1 MAFRYVPR
9 RATPLR
15 VTRALRGGATA
26 AAGVAAVLTLGGCD
40 LNVSD
45 PSVVRPGQLESE
57 QSLPTLFGGA
67 IGDFAIA
74 YAGDASVGNE
84 GIILAGGLR
93 ADEFL
98 NIDTFST
105 RQQIDQGVI
114 EEENSSNALVFRALQ
129 RARASAERAAERY
142 AAVNSNDA
150 RRSEARS
157 LAGFSYVLLG
167 ENYCS
172 GIPFTQYSES
182 GTFTFGRPLTT
193 LQVFDTALQRFTTAL
208 TEAQTA
214 RSSRAQN
221 LARVGRGRALLDL
234 GRFAEAATAVQDV
247 PLDFSYDLE
256 FSTNT
261 ERQGNAVFY
270 LNAISTRFGVADA
283 EGQNG
288 LPFASAADPRLP
300 TEDSGDVG
308 LDGESPLI
316 YQLKYPARTSNI
328 PVATGIEAALIR
340 AESRLQAND
349 AAGFVTQI
357 NALRT
362 AAGLGRITETA
373 SSPRRALEDILFR
386 ERAFWL
392 FGTAHRLGD
401 MRRLLRAPYN
411 RTFATVFPT
420 GAYFKGGGNYGTEAN
435 LPIPFD
441 ERNNPNF
448 TGCQNRTQ

>member
-1 MAFRYVPR
+1 MAFRIVPGP
-9 RATPLR
+9 ALPLR
-15 VTRALRGGATA
+15 LTRALRSGAVAATA
-26 AAGVAAVLTLGGCD
+26 FALAACD

-45 PSVVRPGQLESE
+45 PSVVRPDQLESE
-57 QSLPTLFGGA
+57 ASLPTLFGGA
-67 IGDFAIA
+67 TGDFAVA
-74 YAGDASVGNE
+74 YGGDANAGDE
-84 GIILAGGLR
+84 GIILAGGMR

-98 NIDTFST
+98 NLDTFTT
-105 RQQIDQGVI
+105 RQEIDQGRI
-114 EEENSSNALVFRALQ
+114 QEDNSSNALVFRALQ
-129 RARASAERAAERY
+129 RARVSAERAAERY
-142 AAVNSNDA
+142 VTANSNDA

-157 LAGFSYVLLG
+157 LAGFTYVLLG

-172 GIPFTQYSES
+172 GIPFTTYGEDGS
-182 GTFTFGRPLTT
+182 FRFGAPLTT

-208 TEAQTA
+208 TEGQAA
-214 RSSRAQN
+214 RDARAQN

-234 GRFAEAATAVQDV
+234 GRFAEAAAAVQDV
-247 PLDFSYDLE
+247 PLDFTYDLE

-261 ERQGNAVFY
+261 ERQGNAVYY
-270 LNAISTRFGVADA
+270 LNIINNRFGVADV

-288 LPFASAADPRLP
+288 LPFVSADDPRLP
-300 TEDSGDVG
+300 TEDTGDVG
-308 LDGESPLI
+308 LDGETPLI
-316 YQLKYPARTSNI
+316 FQLKYPTRTSNI

-349 AAGFVTQI
+349 AAGLVTQL
-357 NALRT
+357 NALRA

-373 SSPRRALEDILFR
+373 ASPRRALEDVLFR

-401 MRRLLRAPYN
+401 LRRLLRAPYN
-411 RTFATVFPT
+411 RSFATVFPT
-420 GAYFKGGGNYGTEAN
+420 GAYFKGGGNYGNEAN

>member
-1 MAFRYVPR
+1 MAFRNVPGR
-9 RATPLR
+9 TLPVRL
-15 VTRALRGGATA
+15 TRALRGGAVVA
-26 AAGVAAVLTLGGCD
+26 SVAALGACD

-45 PSVVRPGQLESE
+45 PSVVRPEQLEAE
-57 QSLPTLFGGA
+57 ASLPTLFGGA
-67 IGDFAIA
+67 IGDFAVA
-74 YAGDASVGNE
+74 YAGDASAGDE

-98 NIDTFST
+98 NIDTFTT
-105 RQQIDQGVI
+105 RQEIDQGNI
-114 EEENSSNALVFRALQ
+114 QEENSSNALVFRALQ
-129 RARASAERAAERY
+129 RARVSTERAAERY

-150 RRSEARS
+150 RRSLARS
-157 LAGFSYVLLG
+157 LAGFTYALLG

-172 GIPFTQYSES
+172 GIPFTRYNED
-182 GTFTFGRPLTT
+182 GTFAFGAPLTT

-208 TEAQTA
+208 TEAQAA
-214 RSSRAQN
+214 RDSRAQN
-221 LARVGRGRALLDL
+221 LARVGRGRALVNL

-261 ERQGNAVFY
+261 ERQGNAVYY
-270 LNAISTRFGVADA
+270 LNVINNRFGVADL

-288 LPFASAADPRLP
+288 LPFVSAGDPRLP
-300 TEDSGDVG
+300 TEDTGDVG
-308 LDGESPLI
+308 LDGETPLI
-316 YQLKYPARTSNI
+316 FQLKYPTRTSNI

-340 AESRLQAND
+340 AEARLQAND

-357 NALRT
+357 NALRS
-362 AAGLGRITETA
+362 AAGLDRITQSA
-373 SSPRRALEDILFR
+373 SAPRRALEDVLFT

-392 FGTAHRLGD
+392 FGTGHRLGD

-420 GAYFKGGGNYGTEAN
+420 GTYFKGGGNYGNEAN

-448 TGCQNRTQ
+448 KGCQSRTQ

>member
-1 MAFRYVPR
+1 MAFRSVPGP
-9 RATPLR
+9 ALPLR
-15 VTRALRGGATA
+15 LTRALRSGAVAATA
-26 AAGVAAVLTLGGCD
+26 FALGACD

-45 PSVVRPGQLESE
+45 PSVVRPEQLESE
-57 QSLPTLFGGA
+57 ASLPTLFGGA
-67 IGDFAIA
+67 TSDFALA
-74 YAGDASVGNE
+74 YGGDASAGDE
-84 GIILAGGLR
+84 GIILAGGMR

-98 NIDTFST
+98 NIDTFTT
-105 RQQIDQGVI
+105 RQEIDQGRI
-114 EEENSSNALVFRALQ
+114 QEDNSSNALVFRALQ
-129 RARASAERAAERY
+129 RARVSAERAAERY
-142 AAVNSNDA
+142 VTANSNDA

-157 LAGFSYVLLG
+157 LAGFTYLLLG

-172 GIPFTQYSES
+172 GIPFTTYGEDGSFRF
-182 GTFTFGRPLTT
+182 GTPLTT

-208 TEAQTA
+208 TEGQAA
-214 RSSRAQN
+214 RDTRAQN
-221 LARVGRGRALLDL
+221 LARVGRGRALLGL

-247 PLDFSYDLE
+247 PLGFTYDLE

-261 ERQGNAVFY
+261 ERQGNAVYY
-270 LNAISTRFGVADA
+270 LNIINNRFGVADV

-288 LPFASAADPRLP
+288 LPFVSADDPRLP
-300 TEDSGDVG
+300 TEDTGDVG

-316 YQLKYPARTSNI
+316 FQLKYPTRTSNI
-328 PVATGIEAALIR
+328 PVATGVEAALIR

-349 AAGFVTQI
+349 AAGFVTQL

-362 AAGLGRITETA
+362 TAGLGRITETA
-373 SSPRRALEDILFR
+373 ASPRRALEDVLFR

-411 RTFATVFPT
+411 RSFATVFPT